1 MARARSPTQYT
12 QYSKRLC
19 GAITAF
25 WCAVRLLGLVIVL
38 FRPELGTSLAGIL
51 QGADD
56 VMICNVAMYCGNSVA
71 EKGIV
76 HYFDAK
82 KQPTEAENAAENGT
96 ETPFENG

>member
-1 MARARSPTQYT
+1 MQKERSPTYT

-25 WCAVRLLGLVIVL
+25 WCALRLAALAAAI
-38 FRPELGTSLAGIL
+38 FRPELGASLSGIL

-71 EKGIV
+71 EKGILS
-76 HYFDAK
+76 YFGAR
-82 KQPTEAENAAENGT
+82 KQAAEASTTDASETGTGGNG
-96 ETPFENG
+96 

>member
-1 MARARSPTQYT
+1 MPKARSPTYV

-19 GAITAF
+19 GVITAF
-25 WCAVRLLGLVIVL
+25 WCVLRLASLAAAI
-38 FRPELGTSLAGIL
+38 FRPELGASLSGIL

-82 KQPTEAENAAENGT
+82 KPPTEAENAAENGT
-96 ETPFENG
+96 ETPVENG

>member
-1 MARARSPTQYT
+1 MKQIRSPTYV

-25 WCAVRLLGLVIVL
+25 WCALRLAALAAAI
-38 FRPELGTSLAGIL
+38 FRPELGASLAGIL

-56 VMICNVAMYCGNSVA
+56 VMICNVAFYCGNSVA

-76 HYFDAK
+76 GYFGARK
-82 KQPTEAENAAENGT
+82 PITEADAANASDTGTGGNG
-96 ETPFENG
+96 